1 MYIYI
6 LLYLIIGSYGFNLK
20 IITSPIFNF
29 YPNINL
35 HHIVVLYENDYSYTL
50 DLSPTNQSTNTLF
63 RLFIG
68 QDVDSLIKIKYVKL
82 NDTID
87 NIGSKNY
94 INVWEKQP
102 RIKIDD
108 IKNDNI
114 KKFAYKYYNI
124 TNKMNL
130 YDFNCQHYAK
140 IIYNDYINNKNM

>member
-20 IITSPIFNF
+20 ILTSPIFNF
-29 YPNINL
+29 HPKINL

-50 DLSPTNQSTNTLF
+50 DFSPTNQSTNTLF

-68 QDVDSLIKIKYVKL
+68 QDVDSHIKIKYVKL
-82 NDTID
+82 NDTIY

-102 RIKIDD
+102 EIKIDD
-108 IKNDNI
+108 IKNYDI

-130 YDFNCQHYAK
+130 YNFNCQHLYK
-140 IIYNDYINNKNM
+140 TYRRQGLNHFV